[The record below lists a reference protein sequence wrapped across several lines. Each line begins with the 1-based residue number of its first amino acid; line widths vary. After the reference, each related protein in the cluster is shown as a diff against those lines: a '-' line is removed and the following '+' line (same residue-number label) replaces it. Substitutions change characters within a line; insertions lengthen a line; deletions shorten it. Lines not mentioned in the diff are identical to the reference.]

1 MLLKRS
7 FCCYL
12 FLNFVFSFST
22 MPIAASAFSTRV
34 RTQEAEALLKWK
46 KSLSGQSQYL
56 LSSWMLSSSNITS
69 SNTSTNSCSWEGIRC
84 NIAGSVTG
92 INLTSIGLRGT
103 LHEFNFS
110 SLPNLS
116 SLDLHDN
123 ELFGNIPPSIFTL
136 CNLTFINLGYNQLSG
151 RIPPEVG
158 NSTMLNVLSFS
169 NNLLSGPVPSTLGN
183 LNNLSL
189 LYLGNNRLTG
199 PIPPELGKLNFL
211 SELRLNLNNLT
222 GSIPASTGNLTGLKI
237 LSLYGN
243 QLSGPLPREI
253 NNLTHLVLFFL
264 SNNSISGFLPK
275 HICHGGILEDFCASN
290 NHFTGTVPKGLKNCT
305 SLTRLR
311 LDRNHLIGNISED
324 FGIYPVLDYID
335 LSYNNFHGEVS
346 PNWGKCRLLTSLKIS
361 DNLLVGVIPPEIG
374 GSSLLHVLDL
384 SNNKLVGKIPYELGN
399 LKSLFN
405 LTLSGNSLSGE
416 IPPGIGML
424 PDMAYLDLARNCL
437 NGSIPVQLGYCLKMF
452 YLNLSSNQLN
462 GSIPDAIGELVSLQV
477 ALDLSRNTLSGEIPW
492 RLGNLIK
499 LEILDLSNNELTGPI
514 PSTFDNLNSLRLVD
528 VSRNDLEGPLP
539 NNEAFLKA
547 SPEAFQGNAQLCGN
561 HSGLTLCP
569 SSIESQKERR
579 ISILVIM
586 MPLVGVSIILSIVVI
601 ILYTMKSGKTKMSKE
616 PEDSHQGNLFAIWSY
631 DGKLVYEDIKEA
643 TEGFDNK
650 YCIGVGGS
658 GSVYRA
664 ELSTGQVVAV
674 KELHTFHCFNLQNP
688 NIFENEVKALTKIRH
703 RNIVKLYGFCSHVE
717 RSILIY
723 EYLERG
729 SLAKILQD
737 VEQAKDLDW
746 AKRINVVKGV
756 AKALY
761 YLHHDCRPPIIHR
774 DISSKNILLDRKY
787 EAHVSDFGT
796 ARFLQLDSSNWT
808 GLAGTYGYIAPELAY
823 TMKVTDKCE
832 VYSFG
837 VLTLETIM
845 GHHPCEIM
853 CCLSSSSP
861 LGSSSSSSSATLS
874 MLPSHV
880 QNLPFSNLLDE
891 RLPVPTP
898 EIAEEVATI
907 IKLGFACLNANPLLR
922 PTMEQIYIELLAR
935 RLPSIESRHELALGQ
950 VQNQGVQEQEDKT
963 TSMTM

>member
-12 FLNFVFSFST
+12 FLNFLFAFST
-22 MPIAASAFSTRV
+22 LPTAASALSTHVQTR
-34 RTQEAEALLKWK
+34 EAEALLKWK
-46 KSLSGQSQYL
+46 NSLRDQTQYL
-56 LSSWMLSSSNITS
+56 LSSWMLASSNITS
-69 SNTSTNSCSWEGIRC
+69 TNTSTNSCSWEGIRC

-110 SLPNLS
+110 SLPNLL

-123 ELFGNIPPSIFTL
+123 ELFGNIPSNIVTL
-136 CNLTFINLGYNQLSG
+136 HNLTFLNLGYNQLSG
-151 RIPPEVG
+151 SIPPEVG
-158 NSTMLNVLSFS
+158 NLTMLKVLSFS

-189 LYLGNNRLTG
+189 LYLGNNHLTG
-199 PIPPELGKLNFL
+199 PIPLELGKLNFL

-253 NNLTHLVLFFL
+253 NNLTHLILFFL
-264 SNNSISGFLPK
+264 SNNSISGFLPEN
-275 HICHGGILEDFCASN
+275 ICHGGILEDFCASN

-311 LDRNHLIGNISED
+311 LDRNHLVGNISED

-346 PNWGKCRLLTSLKIS
+346 PNWGKCQLLTSLKIS
-361 DNLLVGVIPPEIG
+361 DNLIVGVIPPGIG

-384 SNNKLVGKIPYELGN
+384 SNNKLVGKIPNELGN

-405 LTLSGNSLSGE
+405 LTLSGNNLSGE
-416 IPPGIGML
+416 IPPGIGTL
-424 PDMAYLDLARNCL
+424 PEMAYLDLARNYL
-437 NGSIPVQLGYCLKMF
+437 NGPIPGQLGDCSKMI

-462 GSIPDAIGELVSLQV
+462 GSIPDEYGNLVSLQV

-492 RLGNLIK
+492 QLGNLIK
-499 LEILDLSNNELTGPI
+499 LEILNLSNNELTGPI

-528 VSRNDLEGPLP
+528 VSHNDLEGPLP
-539 NNEAFLKA
+539 NNEGFLVA
-547 SPEAFQGNAQLCGN
+547 PAEAFQGNAGLCGN
-561 HSGLTLCP
+561 HSGLKLCP
-569 SSIESQKERR
+569 SIESKKERR

-586 MPLVGVSIILSIVVI
+586 MPLVGVSIILSIIVI
-601 ILYTMKSGKTKMSKE
+601 ILYTMKRGKTKMSE
-616 PEDSHQGNLFAIWSY
+616 ESEDSHHGNVFAIWCY

-643 TEGFDNK
+643 TEGFDHK

-674 KELHTFHCFNLQNP
+674 KELHAFHCFNLQDRNV
-688 NIFENEVKALTKIRH
+688 FENEVRALTKIRH
-703 RNIVKLYGFCSHVE
+703 RNIVKLYGFCSHAE
-717 RSILIY
+717 RSILIF

-729 SLAKILQD
+729 SLAKILKD
-737 VEQAKDLDW
+737 MEQAKDLDW
-746 AKRINVVKGV
+746 AKRINAVKGV
-756 AKALY
+756 TKALY

-774 DISSKNILLDRKY
+774 DISSNNILLDREY

-796 ARFLQLDSSNWT
+796 ARFLKPDSSNWT

-823 TMKVTDKCE
+823 TMKVTDKCD

-837 VLTLETIM
+837 VLTLEIIM
-845 GHHPCEIM
+845 GRHPCEM
-853 CCLSSSSP
+853 MSSPSSPSP

-874 MLPSHV
+874 LPASQV
-880 QNLPFSNLLDE
+880 QTLPFNNLLDG
-891 RLPVPTP
+891 RLPLPSP
-898 EIAEEVATI
+898 EMAEEVATI

-922 PTMEQIYIELLAR
+922 PTMEQVHMELSAR
-935 RLPSIESRHELALGQ
+935 RLPSIESVHELAFGQ
-950 VQNQGVQEQEDKT
+950 VLNPGVQEQEDKT
-963 TSMTM
+963 PQ

>member
-1 MLLKRS
+1 MH
-7 FCCYL
+7 
-12 FLNFVFSFST
+12 
-22 MPIAASAFSTRV
+22 IAASAFSTREQ
-34 RTQEAEALLKWK
+34 TQEVGALLQWK
-46 KSLSGQSQYL
+46 KSLSDQTQHL

-69 SNTSTNSCSWEGIRC
+69 TNTSTNSCSWEGIRC
-84 NIAGSVTG
+84 NIAGSVTS

-110 SLPNLS
+110 SLPNLL

-123 ELFGNIPPSIFTL
+123 ELFGNIPPNIFTL
-136 CNLTFINLGYNQLSG
+136 RNLTLINLGYNQLSG
-151 RIPPEVG
+151 SIPPEVG
-158 NSTMLNVLSFS
+158 NLTMLNVLSFS

-189 LYLGNNRLTG
+189 LYLGNNHLTG
-199 PIPPELGKLNFL
+199 PIPTELGKLNFL

-222 GSIPASTGNLTGLKI
+222 GSIPASMGNLTGLKV

-253 NNLTHLVLFFL
+253 NNLSHLILFFL
-264 SNNSISGFLPK
+264 SNNSISGFLPE

-290 NHFTGTVPKGLKNCT
+290 NHFTGTVPIGLKNCT

-311 LDRNHLIGNISED
+311 LDRNHLTGNISEN

-346 PNWGKCRLLTSLKIS
+346 PNWGKCQLLTSLKIS
-361 DNLLVGVIPPEIG
+361 DNLVVGVIPPEIG
-374 GSSLLHVLDL
+374 GSSLLHMLDL
-384 SNNKLVGKIPYELGN
+384 SNNKLEGKIPNELGN

-405 LTLSGNSLSGE
+405 LTLSGNNLSSE
-416 IPPGIGML
+416 IPPGLGML
-424 PDMAYLDLARNCL
+424 PDLAYLDLAQNYL
-437 NGSIPVQLGYCLKMF
+437 NGPIPRQLGSCLKMI
-452 YLNLSSNQLN
+452 YMNLSSNQLN
-462 GSIPDAIGELVSLQV
+462 GSIPDEYGNLVSLQV

-492 RLGNLIK
+492 QLGNLIK

-528 VSRNDLEGPLP
+528 VSHNDLEGPLP
-539 NNEAFLKA
+539 NNEAFLVA
-547 SPEAFQGNAQLCGN
+547 PAEAFQGNAGLCGN
-561 HSGLTLCP
+561 HSGLKLCP
-569 SSIESQKERR
+569 SSIESQKGRR

-601 ILYTMKSGKTKMSKE
+601 ILYTMKRGKTKMSVIS
-616 PEDSHQGNLFAIWSY
+616 EDSHHGNLFAIWSY

-643 TEGFDNK
+643 TEGFDHK

-674 KELHTFHCFNLQNP
+674 KTLHSPHSSNLPNP
-688 NIFENEVKALTKIRH
+688 HIFENEVRALTKIRH
-703 RNIVKLYGFCSHVE
+703 RNIVKLYGYCSHAK
-717 RSILIY
+717 RSVLIY

-729 SLAKILQD
+729 SLAKILKD
-737 VEQAKDLDW
+737 TEQAKDFDW

-774 DISSKNILLDRKY
+774 DISNNNILLDTQY

-796 ARFLQLDSSNWT
+796 AKLLKLDSSNWT

-823 TMKVTDKCE
+823 TMKVTDKCD

-837 VLTLETIM
+837 VLTLEIIM
-845 GHHPCEIM
+845 GCHPCEIM
-853 CCLSSSSP
+853 SSLSSSSP
-861 LGSSSSSSSATLS
+861 LGSSSSASSATLS

-880 QNLPFSNLLDE
+880 QTLPFNNLLDK

-898 EIAEEVATI
+898 EMADEVATI
-907 IKLGFACLNANPLLR
+907 IKLGCACTNANPLLR
-922 PTMEQIYIELLAR
+922 PTMEQVYMELLAR
-935 RLPSIESRHELALGQ
+935 RLPSIESPHQLALGQ
-950 VQNQGVQEQEDKT
+950 VQNPVVQEQEDKT
-963 TSMTM
+963 PQ